1 MKRLKEI
8 IDKNLQGDPV
18 IWAVVF
24 ALSLVSILVVYSSI
38 GTLAYRKSDSPE
50 WVLFKHTAMVCL
62 GLFAMW
68 FAHRIDYRYYSKL
81 SRLGLWISV
90 PLLLYTFKYGTS
102 LNEASRWLTIMGT
115 SFQPSDFAS
124 LALIINLAS
133 MLSKKQQNIED
144 IKDALIPMLI
154 WCGIIC
160 GLIALSNFS
169 TAVLLFATCMLVMF
183 IGRVPIK
190 YLAMLVLI
198 GLLAGAAA
206 AQFGERWGTVKS
218 RVMSFVD
225 GKELPFQA
233 KHAMIAVASGGV
245 AGKGPGNSDQR
256 NILPHPYSDFIYA
269 IVIEEYGM
277 IGGVVVLILYL
288 ILLHRGMKAAYNSE
302 RAFGGLLSA
311 GLSFDLV
318 CQAMVNM
325 GVVVGLGPITGQPLP
340 LISMGGTALVFAGI
354 SVGIILSVSRGEKD
368 EEWNEVSK
376 ELDNG
381 EEPVKRREAKA
392 KTENSEAEDDVDGRE
407 VLKEKLATR
416 KKSLETLAN
425 TPKEEVEGKRKGNS
439 KIKNEDEVLFESD

>member
-1 MKRLKEI
+1 MKRLKQI

-38 GTLAYRKSDSPE
+38 GTLAYRRTSSPE
-50 WVLFKHTAMVCL
+50 FFLLKHTGMVAL
-62 GLFAMW
+62 GLAAMW
-68 FAHRIDYRYYSKL
+68 FAHKIDYRYYSKL
-81 SRLGLWISV
+81 SRLALWISV
-90 PLLLYTFKYGTS
+90 PLLLYTFKFGTS
-102 LNEASRWLTIMGT
+102 LNEAARWITLPLINTT
-115 SFQPSDFAS
+115 FQPSDFAS

-144 IKDALIPMLI
+144 IKEALIPMLI

-183 IGRVPIK
+183 IGRVPVK

-233 KHAMIAVASGGV
+233 KQSMIAIASGGIV
-245 AGKGPGNSDQR
+245 GKGPGNSDQR
-256 NILPHPYSDFIYA
+256 NILPHPYSDFVYA

-340 LISMGGTALVFAGI
+340 LISMGGTALVFTGI

-368 EEWNEVSK
+368 EVWEQSEQ
-376 ELDNG
+376 EG
-381 EEPVKRREAKA
+381 E
-392 KTENSEAEDDVDGRE
+392 TENENMDMKA
-407 VLKEKLATR
+407 A
-416 KKSLETLAN
+416 
-425 TPKEEVEGKRKGNS
+425 
-439 KIKNEDEVLFESD
+439 